1 MTTRS
6 RSCSRDRSFLFSSF
20 AAAARWRLRDTT
32 SSASLTTTLRD
43 VIISF
48 TCSIT
53 PSIALIRLFRS
64 SLDFLSADPLSSGMA
79 VFSSSRI
86 INMIWGRAT
95 MLSSDTNQSLRRKSC
110 GKADDEG
117 HESLRNAAAISSL
130 VSCFG
135 IFMANLFKYSSRN
148 TPQSLPLLC

>member
-1 MTTRS
+1 
-6 RSCSRDRSFLFSSF
+6 
-20 AAAARWRLRDTT
+20 
-32 SSASLTTTLRD
+32 
-43 VIISF
+43 
-48 TCSIT
+48 
-53 PSIALIRLFRS
+53 
-64 SLDFLSADPLSSGMA
+64 MA